1 MITHGSVID
10 RPPGRDPGTVAPGLT
25 GRSLDDPAQPD
36 HEPELVQTV
45 EVTQPVPVAALE
57 PHGEAGTGTQPV
69 ADTAAEADTRRRP
82 QIARQTLAPQAR
94 RDVRRPTLRGRE
106 QGPDVGRPPPPPQ
119 AAPAAG

>member
-10 RPPGRDPGTVAPGLT
+10 RPPGSDPGTVAPGFT

-45 EVTQPVPVAALE
+45 EPTQPVPVAALE

-69 ADTAAEADTRRRP
+69 ADTAPEADTRRRP
-82 QIARQTLAPQAR
+82 QIARPTLHPQAR
-94 RDVRRPTLRGRE
+94 PDVRRPTPRGRE
-106 QGPDVGRPPPPPQ
+106 H
-119 AAPAAG
+119 

>member
-10 RPPGRDPGTVAPGLT
+10 RPPRRDPGTVAPGFT

-57 PHGEAGTGTQPV
+57 PHGEPGTSTHPV
-69 ADTAAEADTRRRP
+69 ADAAADADTRRPP
-82 QIARQTLAPQAR
+82 QIARQAPDPQAR
-94 RDVRRPTLRGRE
+94 SHARRPPT
-106 QGPDVGRPPPPPQ
+106 
-119 AAPAAG
+119 

>member
-10 RPPGRDPGTVAPGLT
+10 RPPGRDPGTVAPGFT

-57 PHGEAGTGTQPV
+57 PHGKAGTGTQPV
-69 ADTAAEADTRRRP
+69 ADAAAEADTRRRP
-82 QIARQTLAPQAR
+82 QIARQALDPRLAATYGDAR
-94 RDVRRPTLRGRE
+94 SVAVNR
-106 QGPDVGRPPPPPQ
+106 
-119 AAPAAG
+119 

>member
-45 EVTQPVPVAALE
+45 GVTQPVPVAALE

-69 ADTAAEADTRRRP
+69 ADTAAEADTRSPDRLSTPRLAATYGD
-82 QIARQTLAPQAR
+82 ARSVAVNR
-94 RDVRRPTLRGRE
+94 
-106 QGPDVGRPPPPPQ
+106 
-119 AAPAAG
+119 